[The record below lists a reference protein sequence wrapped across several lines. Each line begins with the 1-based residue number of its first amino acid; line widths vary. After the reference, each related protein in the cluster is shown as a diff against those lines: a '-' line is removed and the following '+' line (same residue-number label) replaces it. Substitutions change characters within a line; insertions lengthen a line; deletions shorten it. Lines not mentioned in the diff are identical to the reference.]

1 MIYLYRFDIIQI
13 DAVATSALPSR
24 SWFNQYGGELLQH
37 TNFEAPVELS
47 NAGIEAMRNPQ
58 IPTKAG
64 AANARTYTPLAL
76 VHDELRYDSEAQAGE
91 LTLTI
96 PSMHQVAR
104 VFADDAGGK
113 QVWLTIGVLD
123 SPYNTALETGPKPR
137 IVWTGQA
144 TRASFAESQC
154 TLTCTHLFSL
164 MKQQGLVAKHPR
176 DCGHSLFDQRTCKVN
191 PDAVPGRYFAYRE
204 DAWLE
209 PAHVTNGGYRLSI
222 PEAANRPAGFFA
234 NGFVIVDGFY
244 ETNAHQTRAQI
255 LGGTGNAN
263 TPARIQ
269 GGIQRA
275 VATHEGA
282 VLELLAPMPSSF
294 AARKERVRVTIY
306 AGCDGT
312 PKLCADRFNNKAQF
326 GGYPFIPIDQIFDTE
341 RKPNS
346 VTTVYR

>member
-1 MIYLYRFDIIQI
+1 MIFLYRFDIIQI
-13 DAVATSALPSR
+13 DAVTTSTLPSR
-24 SWFNQYGGELLQH
+24 SWHNQFGGELLLH
-37 TNFEAPVELS
+37 TSYDAPVELS
-47 NAGIEAMRNPQ
+47 VAGMDVMRNPQ
-58 IPTKAG
+58 IPTKESSV
-64 AANARTYTPLAL
+64 NARTYTPLAV

-91 LTLTI
+91 LSLTI
-96 PSMHQVAR
+96 PSMHQVAA
-104 VFADDAGGK
+104 VFAEDAGGR
-113 QVWLTIGVLD
+113 QVWLTVGVLD
-123 SPYNTALETGPKPR
+123 TPTAMPR

-204 DAWLE
+204 DAWLS
-209 PAHVTNGGYRLSI
+209 PANVTQGGYKLSI
-222 PEAANRPAGFFA
+222 SEASNRPAGFFA
-234 NGFVIVDGFY
+234 DGFIIVDGFY
-244 ETNAHQTRAQI
+244 ETNAHQTRAQV
-255 LGGTGNAN
+255 LGGSGNAN

-275 VATHEGA
+275 IATHEGA

-294 AARKERVRVTIY
+294 AACTERVRVTLY

-312 PKLCADRFNNKAQF
+312 PARCANRFNNKAQF
-326 GGYPFIPIDQIFDTE
+326 GGFPFIPIDQIFDTE
-341 RKPNS
+341 RKPRT
-346 VTTVYR
+346 VTTIYR